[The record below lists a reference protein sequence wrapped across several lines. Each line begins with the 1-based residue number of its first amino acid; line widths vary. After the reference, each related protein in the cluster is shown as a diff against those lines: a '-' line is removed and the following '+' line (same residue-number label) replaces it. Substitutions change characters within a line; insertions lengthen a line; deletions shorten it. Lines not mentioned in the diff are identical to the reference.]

1 MGASESLYPDHRSA
15 TWGEPLAS
23 ETTFCVLAL
32 IPPSLRSI
40 LTVLKASSRLPL
52 VVCSN
57 IEQFVLAS
65 KNRKYAVVLLPADN
79 VTSSEWWSL
88 WGAISTLDPRP
99 SILVCSLTSDFRL
112 WAGVLAAGG
121 SDVITAPFTEE
132 KLDYA
137 LRSAAHDFHQRR
149 RAP

>member
-1 MGASESLYPDHRSA
+1 
-15 TWGEPLAS
+15 LAF
-23 ETTFCVLAL
+23 ETTFCALAL

-40 LTVLKASSRLPL
+40 LTVLKVSSELPL

-57 IEQFVLAS
+57 VEEFALAS
-65 KNRKYAVVLLPADN
+65 KNRRYAVVLLPADD
-79 VTSSEWWSL
+79 VTSPEWWSL
-88 WGAISTLDPRP
+88 WGAISALDPRP
-99 SILVCSLTSDFRL
+99 SILVCSLASDFRL

-132 KLDYA
+132 KLSYT

-149 RAP
+149 LASQ